1 MTYIKDTG
9 NTIKRT
15 EKAFTLAQMVVD
27 LKVTGLTMLKKV
39 TDRNNGKTV
48 QVIKVTFIMIRKKV
62 LVSISVRMVI
72 SI

>member
-48 QVIKVTFIMIRKKV
+48 QVIKVIFIMIRKKV